1 MRLEPVHVLQ
11 CHSKMDSR
19 EDFSTQL
26 WSCSFQ
32 PQHSFG
38 TDPFSAPRPGP
49 VSEEVNPFVSAGAL
63 VATCGG
69 DTLCLVDCETGT
81 VMKKYK
87 VAGEVCSCLLLR
99 PRSVSGWDV
108 GGGARVGRGGRSQG
122 GT

>member
-1 MRLEPVHVLQ
+1 MRLKPVHVLQ
-11 CHSKMDSR
+11 CHSKLDSC

-32 PQHSFG
+32 PQQQPHSSG
-38 TDPFSAPRPGP
+38 TDPFSAQRPGP
-49 VSEEVNPFVSAGAL
+49 MSEEVNPGVFAGAL

-87 VAGEVCSCLLLR
+87 VAGEVCSVSAPSTFHPLLHGDHRL
-99 PRSVSGWDV
+99 
-108 GGGARVGRGGRSQG
+108 G

>member
-1 MRLEPVHVLQ
+1 MRLKPVHVLQ
-11 CHSKMDSR
+11 CHSKLDSC

-32 PQHSFG
+32 PQPQQQHSSG
-38 TDPFSAPRPGP
+38 TDLFSAPRPGP
-49 VSEEVNPFVSAGAL
+49 VSEELNLGVSTDAL

-87 VAGEVCSCLLLR
+87 VAGEVCSVSAASTFHPLLHGDHRL
-99 PRSVSGWDV
+99 
-108 GGGARVGRGGRSQG
+108 
-122 GT
+122 

>member
-11 CHSKMDSR
+11 CHSKLDSR

-32 PQHSFG
+32 PHSSG
-38 TDPFSAPRPGP
+38 TDPVSAPRPGP
-49 VSEEVNPFVSAGAL
+49 VSEEVTL

-69 DTLCLVDCETGT
+69 DTLCLLDCETGT

-87 VAGEVCSCLLLR
+87 VAGEVCSVSAA
-99 PRSVSGWDV
+99 PRRSPSLGGMGGAEPVWDV
-108 GGGARVGRGGRSQG
+108 GAVL
-122 GT
+122 T